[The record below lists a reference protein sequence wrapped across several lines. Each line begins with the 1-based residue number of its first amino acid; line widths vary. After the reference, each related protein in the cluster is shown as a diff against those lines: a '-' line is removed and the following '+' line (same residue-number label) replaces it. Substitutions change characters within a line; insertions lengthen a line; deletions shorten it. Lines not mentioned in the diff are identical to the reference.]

1 LPLDIHEID
10 GPLRVL
16 AGPGTG
22 KTHALVDLYEQAVR
36 EGIAG
41 RDRILVLTFSTGAA
55 GEIARRIDERL
66 RDDYGEAWISTFHSF
81 CARLMRDASAD
92 RESLLLSG
100 FQEWIVMRR
109 VLSELDPAML
119 GSLDAVRRSDT
130 FAHDLLSFVALMKQ
144 NLVHQSALLLAAE
157 ASASERL
164 RVLAA
169 VYQAYQQRLEQ
180 TSMVDFRDLISGA
193 IGLLQSN
200 APLRDRIRAK
210 FSLVLVDEF
219 QDVDPAQ
226 FELLRLIAPPE
237 SRPRLVVVGDPD
249 QSIYGFRGTV
259 PRLLSH
265 DFTAVYSAATHQL
278 DICRRCSQDV
288 LDAGER
294 LLGAT
299 QPNRIPRRL
308 IAEESVTS
316 PLAGEVPAKWAE
328 GAKAQAKP
336 RPVVVVRES
345 DPVDEAFFV
354 AREIKR
360 LQAETPELRPTDFA
374 IVLRSTTALGAP
386 FEEALRALGLP
397 YEVRG
402 SGATVRN
409 EVVRFLIGYLESL
422 RRPDDA
428 DAFESALASSLGGVG
443 PRTVSRLRA
452 HATERGRTLM
462 RVANRLMY
470 VLAARDPQR
479 YPLPWGGEAPSD
491 PPSEPDYLP
500 YLTEPELDSLHAAMA
515 ARNRL
520 MKRASTLPLASL
532 AYSVL
537 IEDGAMR
544 RLLDLDLPADQRA
557 EAIAD
562 LRAAIEGLEAIEVVH
577 ERLHGTKPL
586 LSDISGSL
594 ETLIAG
600 AADDSEAA
608 PAHKDAVQV
617 MTVHQAKGL
626 EFEIVFC
633 SGFAHG
639 LFPLAARP
647 HPLLDADDRAWLEQF
662 RVGFM
667 PSWPSDPD
675 GHLAEEARLAFVA
688 MTRARRRQY
697 ITYADS
703 YLRQAGPSV
712 FLDMAAPKAEE
723 RELTRISAHLQPG
736 DVLLPR
742 EAEVLMA
749 SHPSALTNGAIA
761 RAGLLGLDLAFLTD
775 RESGE
780 PFEPYGEGRN
790 PTAVN
795 IDHFSPTTLNN
806 YLKCPRL
813 YWYNHHPGLIDE
825 PRSVAMERGGFLHE
839 VLEDFHMQE
848 DEWRPREPEQQRE
861 WLEAALQRHLDGY
874 LSRMEGVLDK
884 KREERQIRSLLGN
897 YIRFVTGMQVIR
909 RLRTVA
915 IEKRFHLHL
924 DGVEIIGKIDRVND
938 VGDGEVEVVDYK
950 TGSGKPMK
958 YAYEAYFG
966 EDLSDVQLALYYLAC
981 KDGVDDEGNPLGFQ
995 PRFLSLWY
1003 PKDWVWG
1010 GMRQDIFSVGRPAGL
1025 KEYREKLL
1033 SNEDLERSRSVVLT
1047 AVERIKAG
1055 HFEPAPRDL
1064 AGTCVSRFGSCP
1076 HAAVCPYGGA
1086 PPE

>member
-1 LPLDIHEID
+1 MPLDIHEINR
-10 GPLRVL
+10 PLRVL

-36 EGIAG
+36 GGIAG

-55 GEIARRIDERL
+55 DEIARRIDERL
-66 RDDYGEAWISTFHSF
+66 HDDYGEAWISTFHSF
-81 CARLMRDASAD
+81 CSRLLRDASAA
-92 RESLLLSG
+92 RERLLLSG

-109 VLSELDPAML
+109 VLSELDPAVL
-119 GSLDAVRRSDT
+119 GPFDSVRRSDT
-130 FAHDLLSFVALMKQ
+130 FAHDMLSFVALMKQ

-164 RVLAA
+164 RVLAS
-169 VYQAYQQRLEQ
+169 VYQSYQLCLEQ
-180 TSMVDFRDLISGA
+180 TSMVDFRDLISDA

-200 APLRDRIRAK
+200 APLRERIRSK

-237 SRPRLVVVGDPD
+237 ANPRLVVVGDPD

-259 PRLLSH
+259 PRLLAH
-265 DFTAVYSAATHQL
+265 DFAAVYGATTHQL
-278 DICRRCSQDV
+278 DVCRRCSQEV

-294 LLGAT
+294 LLRAT
-299 QPNRIPRRL
+299 QPGRSSRVLRSYIP
-308 IAEESVTS
+308 ASE
-316 PLAGEVPAKWAE
+316 PAA
-328 GAKAQAKP
+328 
-336 RPVVVVRES
+336 VVVRES

-360 LQAETPELRPTDFA
+360 LQAERPDLRPSDFA

-422 RRPDDA
+422 RRPDDT

-452 HATERGRTLM
+452 HATERGRTLQ
-462 RVANRLMY
+462 RVTNRLMY

-479 YPLPWGGEAPSD
+479 YPLPWGGEPPTD
-491 PPSEPDYLP
+491 PPSDPDYLP
-500 YLTEPELDSLHAAMA
+500 FLTESELDSLHAAMV

-520 MKRASTLPLASL
+520 MQRAKNLPLASL

-544 RLLDLDLPADQRA
+544 RLLDLDLPADVRA

-562 LRAAIEGLEAIEVVH
+562 LRAAIEGLEAIEAVH
-577 ERLHGTKPL
+577 ERLHGSKPL
-586 LSDISGSL
+586 LSEITSSL

-600 AADDSEAA
+600 AADDSD
-608 PAHKDAVQV
+608 PATCHQDAVQV

-626 EFEIVFC
+626 EFEVVFT

-647 HPLLDADDRAWLEQF
+647 HPLLDAEDRAWLEQF

-688 MTRARRRQY
+688 MTRARGRLY

-703 YLRQAGPSV
+703 YLRQAGRSV
-712 FLDMAAPKAEE
+712 FLDMAAPQAEV
-723 RELTRISAHLQPG
+723 RELTRVSARLQPA

-742 EAEVLMA
+742 EAEVLIA
-749 SHPSALTNGAIA
+749 SHPTAVSAKAIT
-761 RAGLLGLDLAFLTD
+761 RAEGLGLDVAFLTD

-790 PTAVN
+790 PTDVQ
-795 IDHFSPTTLNN
+795 IGHFSPTTLNN

-839 VLEDFHMQE
+839 VLEDFHSHE

-861 WLEAALQRHLDGY
+861 WLEVALQHHLDGY

-884 KREERQIRSLLGN
+884 KREEKQIRSLLGN
-897 YIRFVTGMQVIR
+897 YIRFVTGMQLIR

-950 TGSGKPMK
+950 TGSGKPMR

-1033 SNEDLERSRSVVLT
+1033 STEDLDRSRSVVLT

-1064 AGTCVSRFGSCP
+1064 PGTCVTRFGSCP
-1076 HAAVCPYGGA
+1076 HASVCPYGGV

>member
-1 LPLDIHEID
+1 
-10 GPLRVL
+10 LRVL

-22 KTHALVDLYEQAVR
+22 KTHVLVDLYEQAVR
-36 EGIAG
+36 ESIAG
-41 RDRILVLTFSTGAA
+41 RDQILVLTFSTGAA
-55 GEIARRIDERL
+55 EEIAHRIDERL
-66 RDDYGEAWISTFHSF
+66 HDDYGEAWISTFHSF
-81 CARLMRDASAD
+81 CARLLRDASAD
-92 RESLLLSG
+92 REQLLLSG

-109 VLSELDPAML
+109 VLADLDPTVL
-119 GSLDAVRRSDT
+119 GPLDSVRKSDA
-130 FAHDLLSFVALMKQ
+130 FAHDMLTFVALMKQ

-157 ASASERL
+157 ASAGERL
-164 RVLAA
+164 RVLSG
-169 VYQAYQQRLEQ
+169 VYQSYQQRLEEAN
-180 TSMVDFRDLISGA
+180 MVDFRDLISGA

-200 APLRDRIRAK
+200 APLRERIRAK
-210 FSLVLVDEF
+210 FTLVLVDEF

-237 SRPRLVVVGDPD
+237 SNPRLVVVGDPD

-265 DFTAVYSAATHQL
+265 DFTTVYGAATLQL
-278 DICRRCSQDV
+278 DVCRRCSQEA

-294 LLGAT
+294 LLAAT
-299 QPNRIPRRL
+299 QPGRLPRHL
-308 IAEESVTS
+308 V
-316 PLAGEVPAKWAE
+316 AE
-328 GAKAQAKP
+328 GANGRAKP
-336 RPVVVVRES
+336 SPVVVVRES

-360 LQAETPELRPTDFA
+360 LQAERPELLHSDFA

-422 RRPDDA
+422 RQPDSA
-428 DAFESALASSLGGVG
+428 DAFESALSSSLGGVG
-443 PRTVSRLRA
+443 AHAVSRLRA
-452 HATERGRTLM
+452 NARERGRTLL
-462 RVANRLMY
+462 RVVHRLMY

-479 YPLPWGGEAPSD
+479 YPLPWGGDAPTD
-491 PPSEPDYLP
+491 PPSVPDYVS
-500 YLTEPELDSLHAAMA
+500 YLTDSEVDSLHAAMV
-515 ARNRL
+515 ARDRL
-520 MKRASTLPLASL
+520 MKRASRLPIASL

-544 RLLDLDLPADQRA
+544 RLLDLELPPDQRA

-562 LRAAIEGLEAIEVVH
+562 LRAAIEGLEAIEAVH
-577 ERLHGTKPL
+577 ERLHGSKPL
-586 LSDISGSL
+586 LSDITGSL

-608 PAHKDAVQV
+608 PARRDAVQV

-626 EFEIVFC
+626 EFEVVFC
-633 SGFAHG
+633 AGFAHG

-675 GHLAEEARLAFVA
+675 GHLAEEARLAYVA
-688 MTRARRRQY
+688 MTRARRRIY

-703 YLRQAGPSV
+703 YMRQAGPSA
-712 FLDMAAPKAEE
+712 FLEMASPDAES
-723 RELTRISAHLQPG
+723 RELTRVSARMQPA

-742 EAEVLMA
+742 EAEVLIA
-749 SHPSALTNGAIA
+749 SHPTALTEAAVA
-761 RAGLLGLDLAFLTD
+761 RAAQLGLDVAFLTD

-790 PTAVN
+790 PVPVV

-813 YWYNHHPGLIDE
+813 YWYNHHPGLVEE

-848 DEWRPREPEQQRE
+848 DQWRPLEPEQQRQ
-861 WLEAALQRHLDGY
+861 WLEVALQGHLDGY
-874 LSRMEGVLDK
+874 LSRMEGVLDR
-884 KREERQIRSLLGN
+884 KREEKQVRSLLGN

-924 DGVEIIGKIDRVND
+924 DGVEIVGKIDRVND

-950 TGSGKPMK
+950 TGAGKPMR

-966 EDLSDVQLALYYLAC
+966 EELSDVQLALYYLAC

-1047 AVERIKAG
+1047 AVGRIKAG